1 MTSQPSLSVV
11 TALGRSADR
20 RNRPGPCTCSTGIGR
35 ALRARDFADR
45 RAVRGLSGN
54 RATPHSRRHN
64 SHSSTNR
71 SRRGSFLRGKNPAR
85 DRYSDESTRDAA
97 DSSRCR
103 RNYRIRSE
111 RRPRATG
118 PARLQ
123 GPSHSRQTTGKPD
136 RARDQRVVFDSW
148 FAVPPK
154 FRCCS
159 RERAKTGSIAGH
171 PGVVIGQM
179 TVAT

>member
-1 MTSQPSLSVV
+1 MTTQQSLSVV
-11 TALGRSADR
+11 TVGDRSADR

-35 ALRARDFADR
+35 ALPERDFADR

-54 RATPHSRRHN
+54 PATPHNHRRNSR
-64 SHSSTNR
+64 SSTSSNPKG
-71 SRRGSFLRGKNPAR
+71 SCPRGRNPAR
-85 DRYSDESTRDAA
+85 GRYSAGSTRDAA

-103 RNYRIRSE
+103 RNYRIRSD
-111 RRPRATG
+111 RRPRVTG
-118 PARLQ
+118 RVRPQ

-136 RARDQRVVFDSW
+136 RSRGQRAIFDSW

-154 FRCCS
+154 FRCCA
-159 RERAKTGSIAGH
+159 RERAKTGSIAGR